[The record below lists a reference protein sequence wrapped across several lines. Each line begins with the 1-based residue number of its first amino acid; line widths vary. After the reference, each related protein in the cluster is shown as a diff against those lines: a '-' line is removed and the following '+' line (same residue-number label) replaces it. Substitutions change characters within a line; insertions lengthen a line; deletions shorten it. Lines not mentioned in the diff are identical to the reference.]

1 MPSAAVNGIELH
13 YTDRGEGPALL
24 LIAGIPAVA
33 DDWDALAVPL
43 SANRRVIAYDNRG
56 SGRSTVTPGP
66 YTTSQLAADAAAL
79 LDHLEIAEADV
90 FGMSMGG
97 MIAQEL
103 AIGWPQRVRSL
114 VLGCTHA
121 GIRHA
126 ARPPRE
132 SGQAF
137 AMQTE
142 DWGERMRAL
151 APLAFASSVDE
162 ELLAAFIEKKSR
174 DVQDPAG
181 YRGQIEAVLGH
192 DSAERL
198 RQIGCPTL
206 VLTGDDDR
214 IIPGESSRLLT
225 VRIPGSTLNVIAGS
239 GHLFFIERPAE
250 TLLVLEDFLDRRGD
264 RLAPL

>member
-1 MPSAAVNGIELH
+1 MPSAGVNGIELH
-13 YTDRGEGPALL
+13 YTDRGEGPVLL

-43 SANRRVIAYDNRG
+43 AETRRVIAYDNRG

-66 YTTSQLAADAAAL
+66 YTTAQLAADAAGL
-79 LDHLEIAEADV
+79 LDRLDVAEADV

-103 AIGWPQRVRSL
+103 AIGWPERVRSL

-132 SGQAF
+132 SRRAF
-137 AMQTE
+137 AMQTD

-151 APLAFASSVDE
+151 APLAFASSVDAGALE
-162 ELLAAFIEKKSR
+162 AFIEKKSR
-174 DVQDPAG
+174 DVQDTAG
-181 YRGQIEAVLGH
+181 YRAQIEAVLEH

-198 RQIGCPTL
+198 ERIGCPTL

-214 IIPGESSRLLT
+214 IIPGESSRLLN
-225 VRIPGSTLNVIAGS
+225 VRIAGS
-239 GHLFFIERPAE
+239 RLTVIPGTGHLFFIEKPAE
-250 TLLVLEDFLDRRGD
+250 TLELLDAFLDRRQD
-264 RLAPL
+264 AAPTP